1 MDKKLKP
8 FGCIRVA
15 FLFAINS
22 KKLEEE
28 MKFTNIKDEMSY
40 SSKRYK
46 LKNEIERMVVDKG
59 YMNFE
64 PEVVGDYDKYVS
76 INSRSNRNSTV
87 KVINA
92 NGRIS
97 ILRPDITS
105 NLLTNLL
112 PKWEDGLKLKLFYY
126 GKIFK
131 QAGISVKEIRQM
143 GIECLGIDTIDADKE
158 VIMLANDIMRRYRD
172 KYIMEIGSS
181 EYLKGLLQEFY
192 LSEEEYSKIMY
203 YLDRKNKQELKGYI
217 KNFKDNDAYDVLLNL
232 IDLKGDMKEVLEKI
246 ENGFMNDRMK
256 RGLDELKEI
265 YGFLEE
271 NNFTKNVICDLSMV
285 SSLGY
290 YSGVTLRGYFRDS
303 NREIIKGG
311 RYDTYTER
319 FGEVIPAIGFSIE
332 IDELLKILYKGGE
345 I

>member
-1 MDKKLKP
+1 
-8 FGCIRVA
+8 
-15 FLFAINS
+15 
-22 KKLEEE
+22 
-28 MKFTNIKDEMSY
+28 MKFTNIKDEIEY
-40 SSKRYK
+40 SSKRFK
-46 LKNEIERMVVDKG
+46 LKNDIEKMVINKG
-59 YMNFE
+59 YINFE
-64 PEVVGDYDKYVS
+64 PEIVEDYDKYVS
-76 INSRSNRNSTV
+76 MNSRSNRKSTV

-112 PKWEDGLKLKLFYY
+112 PKWEDGLQLKLFYY
-126 GKIFK
+126 EKIFK
-131 QAGISVKEIRQM
+131 QSGISVKEIRQM

-158 VIMLANDIMRRYRD
+158 VIMLANDIMSKYRER
-172 KYIMEIGSS
+172 YIMELGSS

-192 LSEEEYSKIMY
+192 LNDEEYSKIMY
-203 YLDRKNKQELKGYI
+203 FLDRKNKQQLEKYI

-232 IDLKGDMKEVLEKI
+232 IDLKGDMKSVIEKI
-246 ENGFMNDRMK
+246 EEGFLNEKMEK
-256 RGLDELKEI
+256 GLNELKEI
-265 YGFLEE
+265 YAFIKEK
-271 NNFTKNVICDLSMV
+271 NFTKNVICDLSMV

-303 NREIIKGG
+303 NRVIIKGG

-332 IDELLKILYKGGE
+332 IDELLRTLYKGGE

>member
-1 MDKKLKP
+1 
-8 FGCIRVA
+8 
-15 FLFAINS
+15 
-22 KKLEEE
+22 
-28 MKFTNIKDEMSY
+28 MKFTNIKDELAY

-46 LKNEIERMVVDKG
+46 LKNDIEKMVIDKG
-59 YMNFE
+59 YMNYE
-64 PEVVGDYDKYVS
+64 PEIVEDYDKFVS
-76 INSRSNRNSTV
+76 MNSRSNRKSTV

-105 NLLTNLL
+105 TLLTNLL
-112 PKWEDGLKLKLFYY
+112 PKWEDDLKLKIFYY
-126 GKIFK
+126 EKIFR
-131 QAGISVKEIRQM
+131 QSGISVKEIRQM

-158 VIMLANDIMRRYRD
+158 VIMLANDIMKKYRD
-172 KYIMEIGSS
+172 KYVMEIGSS

-192 LSEEEYSKIMY
+192 LNDEEYMKIMY
-203 YLDRKNKQELKGYI
+203 FLDRKNKQELERYI

-232 IDLKGDMKEVLEKI
+232 IDLKGDMRTVLETI
-246 ENGFMNDRMK
+246 EKGFLNERMEK
-256 RGLDELKEI
+256 GLKELKEI
-265 YGFLEE
+265 YSFLEE
-271 NNFTKNVICDLSMV
+271 KKFTDNIICDLSMV

-332 IDELLKILYKGGE
+332 IDELLKVLYKGGE

>member
-1 MDKKLKP
+1 
-8 FGCIRVA
+8 
-15 FLFAINS
+15 
-22 KKLEEE
+22 
-28 MKFTNIKDEMSY
+28 MKFTNIKDELAY

-46 LKNEIERMVVDKG
+46 LKNDIEKMVLNKG
-59 YMNFE
+59 YMNYE
-64 PEVVGDYDKYVS
+64 PEIVEDYDKYVS
-76 INSRSNRNSTV
+76 MNSRSNRKSTV

-126 GKIFK
+126 EKIFK

-158 VIMLANDIMRRYRD
+158 VIMLANDIMSKYRD
-172 KYIMEIGSS
+172 KYIMELGSS

-192 LSEEEYSKIMY
+192 LSEDEYSKIMY
-203 YLDRKNKQELKGYI
+203 FLDRKNKQELERYI
-217 KNFKDNDAYDVLLNL
+217 KNFKDNEAYDALLNL
-232 IDLKGDMKEVLEKI
+232 IDMKGELKTVLEKI
-246 ENGFMNDRMK
+246 ENSFLNERMEK
-256 RGLDELKEI
+256 GLKELKEI
-265 YGFLEE
+265 YAFLEE
-271 NNFTKNVICDLSMV
+271 NNFTKNVTCDLSMV